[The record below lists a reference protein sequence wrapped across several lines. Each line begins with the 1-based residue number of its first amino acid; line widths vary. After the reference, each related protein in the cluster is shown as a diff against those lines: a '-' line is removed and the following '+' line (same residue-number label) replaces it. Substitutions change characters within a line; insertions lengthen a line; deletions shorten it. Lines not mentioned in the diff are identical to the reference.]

1 MIHHRKLKRKPSRHR
16 TNENSLRLF
25 IDMTRTRF
33 WYNHLHHWNISPVC
47 NCWKQLRCSLSR
59 IIYLMNQYIIKTY
72 GILQLSHLSTI
83 DYQIVTDYVILCEIK
98 RRTYPI
104 WSFSFN
110 HVHAPMFW
118 KQTRKLTH
126 IVCAWYL
133 VIWLIIF
140 FADRQLL

>member
-1 MIHHRKLKRKPSRHR
+1 MIHHRKLIRKPSRHR
-16 TNENSLRLF
+16 PNENSSRLF

-33 WYNHLHHWNISPVC
+33 WYNYFKNWNISHVC
-47 NCWKQLRCSLSR
+47 NYWKQLRFSLSR

-83 DYQIVTDYVILCEIK
+83 DYRIVTDYVILCEIK

-110 HVHAPMFW
+110 HVHACKFW

>member
-1 MIHHRKLKRKPSRHR
+1 MILVQC
-16 TNENSLRLF
+16 
-25 IDMTRTRF
+25 IMT
-33 WYNHLHHWNISPVC
+33 
-47 NCWKQLRCSLSR
+47 
-59 IIYLMNQYIIKTY
+59 NQYQKTY

-83 DYQIVTDYVILCEIK
+83 DYQIVIDYVILCEIK

-110 HVHAPMFW
+110 HVHACKFW

-140 FADRQLL
+140 FADRQLLSSNHENIKTNRIKNKKSSNILWRNTCIYLEIFW